1 MLTKIQKLTV
11 FLVALGL
18 VTTSLALFT
27 SPKVYAD
34 YTVGAGQKC
43 QDNSNPTTVN
53 NAGAVTYS
61 CADSTKTGG
70 TNPNAGGS
78 GQGANNNNSTS
89 CAVEKIGWI
98 LCPII
103 EGSAKVA
110 DKLFQFL
117 ADHFLETEPELLSDS
132 SGTKKAWDQAI
143 MLANVMFVIA
153 FIVVIYSQI
162 TGAGL
167 SNYGIKRMLPRL
179 ILAAIMVNLSFYI
192 CQAMA
197 DLSNLLGYE
206 IMTIMTDLAK
216 NAGPSV
222 MMQADNQGLNTQT
235 SDGILAKVAVGALAV
250 GGLVWMFLAP
260 MGGIILMVLIT
271 CLITIILLLL
281 RKALIVLLVVVSP
294 FAFVAYLL
302 PNTEKLFNKWLDM
315 YWKLLLVFPIVATLL
330 GSGQLAS
337 AIILTAGIQAGNTG
351 STSQNCDTN
360 SPDSQKVKGGGLS
373 VPCEGSVDL
382 DGGTSGQGRK
392 AGWMLALVAT
402 GVAVGPVLAAAS
414 VIAALI
420 KTSSAIA
427 GKMGA
432 AIQKGT
438 AGGVNGGVNLGKKAK
453 ERYDAS
459 TMGKARAREKKIRE
473 GEIRAGSYSGSMR
486 NPLNWSRR
494 SRSAANRTLNSMG
507 EGVDP
512 NSKRLD
518 RVLRRQYGA
527 QRDRETRGAL
537 AERTREKA
545 QEFEGNMN
553 YAEEF
558 DKAQREFMSA
568 SNRNDRDEA
577 LLKMNAAAIA
587 ASRLDDRS
595 QLDRMRPTI
604 RQYSGMNRNPVN
616 QGGLATNQATRA
628 ANTGDTYDAAAAM
641 NAQFDAERAAA
652 MNADHD
658 TALAMNREFD
668 ARQRQERIQNETQ
681 LNNLA
686 NSPGMIHD
694 PNLAHEIALRENAN
708 RPPSSPGGGSGGA
721 GGGPGTGG
729 AGGTP

>member
-143 MLANVMFVIA
+143 MLANIMFVIA

-179 ILAAIMVNLSFYI
+179 ILAAVMVNLSFYI

-420 KTSSAIA
+420 KTSGAIA
-427 GKMGA
+427 GKVGA
-432 AIQKGT
+432 AVQSGAAGGVKGT
-438 AGGVNGGVNLGKKAK
+438 AGWLGKNTAFG
-453 ERYDAS
+453 RGLA
-459 TMGKARAREKKIRE
+459 AR
-473 GEIRAGSYSGSMR
+473 RAGQQAYRDQQFVNRMSDTRGGIRGLRGRATRTMARGVGGNVGMAAGAVSPHLGA
-486 NPLNWSRR
+486 R
-494 SRSAANRTLNSMG
+494 S
-507 EGVDP
+507 
-512 NSKRLD
+512 
-518 RVLRRQYGA
+518 
-527 QRDRETRGAL
+527 RGAL
-537 AERTREKA
+537 NAATGGMQAQNSRLAANVAGAAAKAEKDEIQAAHAVIDRLDGNESEA
-545 QEFEGNMN
+545 Q
-553 YAEEF
+553 
-558 DKAQREFMSA
+558 AQRLIQGGDFDSPHLA
-568 SNRNDRDEA
+568 A
-577 LLKMNAAAIA
+577 LLEHIAAIDKQA
-587 ASRLDDRS
+587 FMRLGS
-595 QLDRMRPTI
+595 QL
-604 RQYSGMNRNPVN
+604 
-616 QGGLATNQATRA
+616 GGRESVATRA
-628 ANTGDTYDAAAAM
+628 ASGVMSSMGGFYGGGDAARMQRGEIMNLQDVARNNIANGSMSANNIASLSNDGVQALGQLTNDAAPAVQ
-641 NAQFDAERAAA
+641 AQMRTRIGAAEGQLS
-652 MNADHD
+652 MD
-658 TALAMNREFD
+658 
-668 ARQRQERIQNETQ
+668 QRG
-681 LNNLA
+681 NL
-686 NSPGMIHD
+686 SGQKQG
-694 PNLAHEIALRENAN
+694 NLTNIVNGTW
-708 RPPSSPGGGSGGA
+708 RPPPA
-721 GGGPGTGG
+721 P
-729 AGGTP
+729 